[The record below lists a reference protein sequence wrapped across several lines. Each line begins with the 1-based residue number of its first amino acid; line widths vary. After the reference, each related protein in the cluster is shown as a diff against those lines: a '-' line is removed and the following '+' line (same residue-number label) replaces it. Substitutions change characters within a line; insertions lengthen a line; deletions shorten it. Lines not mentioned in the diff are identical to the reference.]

1 MEISIFGFD
10 PPPLMVISIFI
21 FYFFFT
27 PSLKPINESLWGKQ
41 LTMSKVLYVIELT
54 KYWLHYADFNL
65 NQSVG

>member
-10 PPPLMVISIFI
+10 PPPPNGNFH
-21 FYFFFT
+21 FYFLFFFT

-54 KYWLHYADFNL
+54 KYWLHYADFN
-65 NQSVG
+65 

>member
-41 LTMSKVLYVIELT
+41 LTMSKVLYVNELT

>member
-54 KYWLHYADFNL
+54 KYWLHYADFN
-65 NQSVG
+65 